1 MPPIMRNNSSGRKD
15 FSSGMG
21 EDRKNGLFGMRIQN
35 GLEFSKTLQYND
47 GFEKRADGEIA

>member
-1 MPPIMRNNSSGRKD
+1 MRNNSSGRKD

-35 GLEFSKTLQYND
+35 GLEFSKTCSTMTVLKN
-47 GFEKRADGEIA
+47 GRMEKSHE